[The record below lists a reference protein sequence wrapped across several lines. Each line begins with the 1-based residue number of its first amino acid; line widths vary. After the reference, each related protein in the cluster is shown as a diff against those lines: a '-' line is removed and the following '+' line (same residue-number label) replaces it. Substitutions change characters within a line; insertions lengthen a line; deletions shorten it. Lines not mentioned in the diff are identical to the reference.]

1 MILRRSIGVMLSEL
15 DAFISRL
22 MFKLKR
28 PTSPI
33 RAGWSLYFLSECYP
47 LGTEPPDKKDVCN
60 NALNVH
66 IVASIIAN
74 MCSWIL
80 QRNDL

>member
-1 MILRRSIGVMLSEL
+1 MACEFN
-15 DAFISRL
+15 AFISRL

-28 PTSPI
+28 PTSP
-33 RAGWSLYFLSECYP
+33 RTTGWSLYFLPLLSEFHLP
-47 LGTEPPDKKDVCN
+47 GTEPADKKDVCN
-60 NALNVH
+60 NALNVL

-80 QRNDL
+80 QCNDL

>member
-1 MILRRSIGVMLSEL
+1 
-15 DAFISRL
+15 
-22 MFKLKR
+22 
-28 PTSPI
+28 PTSPM
-33 RAGWSLYFLSECYP
+33 RAGWSLYFFTVTIKFHL
-47 LGTEPPDKKDVCN
+47 LGTELTDKKDACN

-80 QRNDL
+80 QSNDF

>member
-1 MILRRSIGVMLSEL
+1 MACEL
-15 DAFISRL
+15 NAFISRL
-22 MFKLKR
+22 MFKLEG
-28 PTSPI
+28 PTSPL
-33 RAGWSLYFLSECYP
+33 RTGWSLYFLPLLSEFHLP
-47 LGTEPPDKKDVCN
+47 GTEPPDKKDVCN

-66 IVASIIAN
+66 IAASIIAN

>member
-1 MILRRSIGVMLSEL
+1 MASEL
-15 DAFISRL
+15 NAVIPRL
-22 MFKLKR
+22 MFKFKR
-28 PTSPI
+28 PTSPL
-33 RAGWSLYFLSECYP
+33 RTGWSLYFLPLLSEFHLP
-47 LGTEPPDKKDVCN
+47 GTEQSGKKDVCN